1 VLNRQRDARRAG
13 LGSIAGAQGDYFQ
26 ATRGGGNGD
35 YHVIVLAPNSV
46 EEWAISPSWVLSWP
60 KNTVCPA

>member
-1 VLNRQRDARRAG
+1 M
-13 LGSIAGAQGDYFQ
+13 GSIAGAQGDYFQ